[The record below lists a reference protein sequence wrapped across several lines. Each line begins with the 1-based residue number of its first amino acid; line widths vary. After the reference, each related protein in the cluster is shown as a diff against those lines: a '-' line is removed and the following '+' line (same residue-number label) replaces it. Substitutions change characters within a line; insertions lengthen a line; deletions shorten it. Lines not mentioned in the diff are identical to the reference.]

1 MGNNQRDTVFVTIVT
16 NLAELNAVALLVHCL
31 RTFGGEMKDVQG
43 YILSSREMDVAGHFR
58 TDRHIAIIPLHEK
71 HSAEPYFFR
80 SKVMACAQAERLTEK
95 DGKVLIWLN
104 PMTLLFKEPADFL
117 LVGERKAAFRP
128 VHIQNIGQ
136 EIGEPVDAYWDGIYK
151 RVGRDADSYHLISFV
166 DEKKLRPYFNSHL
179 FAIDPA
185 LGIMQEWENLF
196 NEMIQNEE
204 FQRTCCADVPHR
216 VFLHQAILSAL
227 IEIKLKRSQ
236 IHILP
241 EEYSYPL
248 HFHRQL
254 NAEKQAHSLD
264 ELVCSVYEEGLHF
277 PETFSGISVSPPLF
291 EWLREQ
297 SGSV

>member
-264 ELVCSVYEEGLHF
+264 ELICPVYEEGLHF